1 MITRTTSTRIE
12 DKAAIA
18 DLMNGWIHRDLS
30 EWEQLGGLFHPGAT
44 IAITWFDGL
53 ATDFV
58 EGSARM
64 GASDL
69 RNKHFV
75 GNPSITF
82 AGDRAFVETNAMI
95 VAENVA
101 LDLGATTHNRF
112 LDQIEKRDGIWR
124 ITRRESSYDMSY
136 FNFLAKVQ
144 EVDEKTVRSHPR
156 EYAALAYLLDYSGFP
171 IVREFPTRDS
181 DLEAGIKAAGAA
193 WLQHA

>member
-1 MITRTTSTRIE
+1 MNARIE
-12 DKAAIA
+12 DRAAIT
-18 DLMNGWIHRDLS
+18 DLMTGWIHRDLS
-30 EWEQLGGLFHPGAT
+30 EWEQLGDLFHPGAT

-58 EGSARM
+58 AGSARM

-82 AGDRAFVETNAMI
+82 NGDRAFVETNAMI

-101 LDLGATTHNRF
+101 LELGATTHNRF
-112 LDQIEKRDGIWR
+112 LDQVEKRDGVWR
-124 ITRRESSYDMSY
+124 IVRRESSYDMSY
-136 FNFLAKVQ
+136 FNFLVKVK
-144 EVDEKTVRSHPR
+144 EVDEKKIRSYPR

-171 IVREFPTRDS
+171 IVRDFPTRDS
-181 DLEAGIKAAGAA
+181 ELEAAIKAAGAE
-193 WLQHA
+193 WLQNA